1 MDVLNEIM
9 KNIISSIPPDK
20 ISVIM
25 SKDIQMCRR
34 LKKRAGFS
42 VKAFTLIE
50 LLVVIAIIAI
60 LAAMLLPALAAAK
73 FRAIVTQDTSNYRQ
87 WGVAWTAASDDN
99 ANGFYPMSPIAGSP
113 GKDAWDVPSD
123 LISNMAP
130 YGMTLPMWY
139 CPVRPWDFQADN
151 GWCVTNLGHAEST
164 LADLYQAVTHSYPG
178 YAIIYHSVWIQRYN
192 ASDPS
197 HSLWPNNW
205 NSVLNQPNIAAN
217 SPYQWLR
224 RPSDLH
230 ASQVP
235 IMTDRAVGDQNVVF
249 NGTGIPAGASP
260 NGKVAEEN
268 LLYGDGHVETH
279 QASVMQWRWKAVYVC
294 WY

>member
-1 MDVLNEIM
+1 MQLCE
-9 KNIISSIPPDK
+9 KFERRSRLL
-20 ISVIM
+20 
-25 SKDIQMCRR
+25 KD
-34 LKKRAGFS
+34 G
-42 VKAFTLIE
+42 FTLIE

-60 LAAMLLPALAAAK
+60 LAAILLPALAAAK

-99 ANGFYPMSPIAGSP
+99 ANGLYPISPIGGSP

-123 LISNMAP
+123 MISNMAP

-139 CPVRPWDFQADN
+139 CPARPWDFQTDN
-151 GWCVTNLGHAEST
+151 DYIQKTYGHPENT
-164 LADLYQAVTHSYPG
+164 LADLYQAVTHSFPG

-197 HSLWPNNW
+197 HGLWPNNW
-205 NSVLNQPNIAAN
+205 NSVLNKPNIAAN

-224 RPSDLH
+224 KPSDQH

-235 IMTDRAVGDQNVVF
+235 IMTDRAIGDPNVNSGTTQMA
-249 NGTGIPAGASP
+249 NGTGLPAGASQ
-260 NGKVAEEN
+260 NGKVVEEN